1 MKKIIFTLF
10 MFFLVGCSQ
19 TGNRTVLICGDH
31 ICINKSEAEN
41 YFKENLSIEVQVLN
55 KTNDDKIDL
64 VELNLKN
71 TQDKSKK
78 ITLIRKEN
86 TNKEIKSLSKKE
98 IKTIKEKLKK
108 NKKLNNNKILKE
120 EKEFTQKIK
129 KGSKINKLD
138 NKAEIYDV
146 CKILEQ
152 CNIDEISKYLIK
164 QSKNKDYPDITVR
177 E

>member
-1 MKKIIFTLF
+1 MHK
-10 MFFLVGCSQ
+10 Q
-19 TGNRTVLICGDH
+19 
-31 ICINKSEAEN
+31 SEAEN

-86 TNKEIKSLSKKE
+86 TNKEIKSLSRKE

-129 KGSKINKLD
+129 KDQK
-138 NKAEIYDV
+138 
-146 CKILEQ
+146 
-152 CNIDEISKYLIK
+152 
-164 QSKNKDYPDITVR
+164 
-177 E
+177 

>member
-1 MKKIIFTLF
+1 
-10 MFFLVGCSQ
+10 
-19 TGNRTVLICGDH
+19 
-31 ICINKSEAEN
+31 
-41 YFKENLSIEVQVLN
+41 LS
-55 KTNDDKIDL
+55 
-64 VELNLKN
+64 
-71 TQDKSKK
+71 
-78 ITLIRKEN
+78 R
-86 TNKEIKSLSKKE
+86 KE

-129 KGSKINKLD
+129 KGSKINKFD